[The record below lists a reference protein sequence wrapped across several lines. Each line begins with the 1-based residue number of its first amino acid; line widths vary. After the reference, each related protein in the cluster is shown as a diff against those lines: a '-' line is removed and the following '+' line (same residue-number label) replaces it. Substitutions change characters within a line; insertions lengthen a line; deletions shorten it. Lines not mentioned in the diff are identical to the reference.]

1 MVFSFEQMRRKALVI
16 TGAAILALS
25 LSGCGGGDGIRE
37 ALGYTKDAPDEFTIV
52 TKAPL
57 VVPPDFSLRPP
68 RPGAPSPREAQ
79 PEALAES
86 LLLGSHSSATTAN
99 KGEQVLLAKAGATRA
114 DSNIRNVIDEETR
127 SLKAK
132 QDTFTNDVL
141 FWKNPGDPS
150 TRTVDA
156 TGEAKRLRQN
166 EALGLPVTEGDT
178 PQEEED
184 EGGIFDYLF

>member
-1 MVFSFEQMRRKALVI
+1 MVFSFEQMRRKALVV
-16 TGAAILALS
+16 TGAAVLALS
-25 LSGCGGGDGIRE
+25 LSGCGGGGGIRE

-68 RPGAPSPREAQ
+68 RPGAPSPRETQ
-79 PEALAES
+79 PEDLAES
-86 LLLGSHSSATTAN
+86 LLLGSQSSETAAD
-99 KGEQVLLAKAGATRA
+99 KGEQILLAKAGATRA

>member
-1 MVFSFEQMRRKALVI
+1 M
-16 TGAAILALS
+16 ALS

-86 LLLGSHSSATTAN
+86 LLLGSQSGTTAAD
-99 KGEQVLLAKAGATRA
+99 KGEQILLAKAGASRA
-114 DSNIRNVIDEETR
+114 DSSIRNVIDEETR

-141 FWKNPGDPS
+141 FWKKQPDPAI
-150 TRTVDA
+150 RTVDA
-156 TGEAKRLRQN
+156 AGEAKRIRQN

-178 PQEEED
+178 PEEEED

>member
-16 TGAAILALS
+16 TGATVLALS

-37 ALGYTKDAPDEFTIV
+37 ALGYTKEAPDEFTIV

-68 RPGAPSPREAQ
+68 RPGAPSPRETQ

-86 LLLGSHSSATTAN
+86 LLIGTQSGTTAAD
-99 KGEQVLLAKAGATRA
+99 KGEQILLAKAGATRA
-114 DSNIRNVIDEETR
+114 DSDIRTVIDEETR

-141 FWKNPGDPS
+141 FWKKQPDPAI
-150 TRTVDA
+150 RTVDA
-156 TGEAKRLRQN
+156 AGEAKRLREN
-166 EALGLPVTEGDT
+166 EALGLPVTEGVT
-178 PQEEED
+178 PEEEED